1 VITRDEKPGL
11 VRALTLTHAVS
22 LVVGIIIGT
31 GIFLVPAD
39 MARSTGSFALVM
51 LAWVVGGLLSLF
63 GALSYAELSSAMP
76 EAGGE
81 YVYLRRAYGP
91 LVGYLWGWSGFILAR
106 SGSMA
111 TIASGFA
118 IFASFFFPALGGQ
131 LAYFGLPAGEHQVT
145 VLDIHGT
152 TLLAIVAIWA
162 LTLVNYTG
170 VRTGGRVQSF
180 LTVLKVAVILGLTAS
195 AFAIGRG
202 TSAKAPPLLPDHFGG
217 ATWAGFFGGA
227 MVAALWAYDGWNNL
241 PMVGSEVARPEK
253 NLPRALIYGT
263 LAVGLIY
270 ILTNLA
276 YFYILPLGAIAASQN
291 VAAAVATEILGRY
304 GAAVVIL
311 GAIISSLATLNGSI
325 LTAARIPYAM
335 ARDGLFF
342 RRLADVHPRY
352 RTPSTSLFIFAGLAS
367 ALALTGGF
375 QQLYTL
381 VIFGEW
387 LFYALTTAGVFLL
400 RRKEP
405 NLPRPYRTW
414 GYPWVPAIFLLM
426 ASVLLVYTFRQNLR
440 ESVLGLGL
448 ILVGLPLYW
457 FWRRRSR
464 PL

>member
-1 VITRDEKPGL
+1 MIGGEKPGL
-11 VRALTLTHAVS
+11 VRALTLSHAVS

-31 GIFLVPAD
+31 GIFLVPAQ

-63 GALSYAELSSAMP
+63 GALTYAELSSAMP

-81 YVYLRRAYGP
+81 YVYLRRAYSP

-118 IFASFFFPALGGQ
+118 IFASFFFPSLGGQ
-131 LAYFGLPAGEHQVT
+131 LAYYGISIGQHTVT

-152 TLLAIVAIWA
+152 TLLAVAAIWT
-162 LTLVNYTG
+162 LTWVNYTG

-180 LTVLKVAVILGLTAS
+180 LTVLKVSVILGLTGL

-202 TSAKAPPLLPDHFGG
+202 STAHFAPLLPKEFSG

-227 MVAALWAYDGWNNL
+227 MVATLWAYDGWNNL
-241 PMVGSEVARPEK
+241 TMVGSEVARPEK
-253 NLPRALIYGT
+253 DLPRALIYGT

-270 ILTNLA
+270 IVTNVA
-276 YFYILPLGAIAASQN
+276 YFYVLPLANVAASQN
-291 VAAAVATEILGRY
+291 VAAAVATQFLGRY
-304 GAAVVIL
+304 GAAIVIL
-311 GAIISSLATLNGSI
+311 GAIISSLATLNGST

-335 ARDGLFF
+335 ARDGVFF

-352 RTPSTSLFIFAGLAS
+352 RTPSMALLIDAGMASL
-367 ALALTGGF
+367 LALTGGF

-405 NLPRPYRTW
+405 NMARPYRTW
-414 GYPWVPAIFLLM
+414 GYPIVPGAFVAV
-426 ASVLLVYTFRQNLR
+426 ASVLLVYTFLQNLR
-440 ESVLGLGL
+440 ESLMGLGL
-448 ILVGLPLYW
+448 IFAGLPLYW
-457 FWRRRSR
+457 HWRRRSR